1 MVPWVPLR
9 EDRAVAG
16 SGEGIPEATDT
27 SPRST
32 RLVRRADRR
41 VVAGVAGG
49 VADALGVNPLWV
61 RLAFLVLTLGAGAG
75 VLLYLALWW
84 LLPREDMEGSGSE
97 EFLRTFPQAPAWAG
111 RIVLI
116 VGVGVLASQIAPSPD
131 QPHWSPPLVAG
142 FVLVALGVA
151 LFRRDLANER
161 DESEGANGIAVQG
174 VIAPEPPPRV
184 ASPRPIV
191 TRAPHRVRQ
200 PRERSR
206 LGVLTVGSAMIAVSV
221 AVLLDGLGS
230 ITLDVG
236 RFPALA
242 LVFLGAG
249 LLMSAWWGRARGA
262 IVLGVLTLPVALVL
276 SLVHFPFGGDIASR
290 TLSPRRI
297 DPFPTSQRLLA
308 GELFVDLT
316 RVDMAGTSQTLEIE
330 VGAGSVH
337 MIVPRDVAVH
347 LVADVGLGALTV
359 TGQPDRLGVDV
370 TRDLTLPGKPGR
382 GVLVL
387 RVDQGI
393 GSLDLYRPPRKDRS
407 E

>member
-1 MVPWVPLR
+1 VTIV
-9 EDRAVAG
+9 AVTG
-16 SGEGIPEATDT
+16 SGEGTVEATDT
-27 SPRST
+27 SPRPA

-41 VVAGVAGG
+41 IVAGVAGG

-84 LLPREDMEGSGSE
+84 LLPRQDMEGSGSE
-97 EFLRTFPQAPAWAG
+97 EFLRRFPQAPAWAG

-116 VGVGVLASQIAPSPD
+116 VGVAVLASQIAPNPD

-142 FVLVALGVA
+142 FVLVALGIA
-151 LFRRDLANER
+151 LFRRDLARER
-161 DESEGANGIAVQG
+161 DDADEATDEATDMEVPG
-174 VIAPEPPPRV
+174 VIAAEPSPRV
-184 ASPRPIV
+184 VSPRSIV
-191 TRAPHRVRQ
+191 TRAPHRVRP

-206 LGVLTVGSAMIAVSV
+206 LGVLTAGFAMIAVSV
-221 AVLLDGLGS
+221 AVLLDGLGT

-242 LVFLGAG
+242 LVILGAG
-249 LLMSAWWGRARGA
+249 LLVSAWRGRARGA
-262 IVLGVLTLPVALVL
+262 IVLGVLTMPVALIL

-297 DPFPTSQRLLA
+297 DPFPASQRLLA
-308 GELFVDLT
+308 GELYVDLT
-316 RVDMAGTSQTLEIE
+316 RVDMAGSSRRLEIE
-330 VGAGSVH
+330 MGAGSVH
-337 MIVPRDVAVH
+337 LLIPRVVTVH
-347 LVADVGLGALTV
+347 LVTEVGLGALTIV
-359 TGQPDRLGVDV
+359 GQPDRIGVDLI
-370 TRDLTLPGKPGR
+370 RDLTLPGEPGR

-393 GSLDLYRPPRKDRS
+393 GSLDLYRPPPSRKARS
-407 E
+407 K

>member
-1 MVPWVPLR
+1 MTIV
-9 EDRAVAG
+9 AVTG
-16 SGEGIPEATDT
+16 SGEGTVEATDT
-27 SPRST
+27 SPRSA

-41 VVAGVAGG
+41 IIAGVAGG

-84 LLPREDMEGSGSE
+84 LLPREDMAESGSE
-97 EFLRTFPQAPAWAG
+97 EFLRRFPQAPAWAG

-116 VGVGVLASQIAPSPD
+116 VGVGVLASQIAPNPD

-142 FVLVALGVA
+142 FVLMALGIA
-151 LFRRDLANER
+151 LFRRDLVRER
-161 DESEGANGIAVQG
+161 DEADGANDIEGLG
-174 VIAPEPPPRV
+174 VIPAEPPPRD
-184 ASPRPIV
+184 ASPRSIV
-191 TRAPHRVRQ
+191 TQAPHRVRP

-206 LGVLTVGSAMIAVSV
+206 LGVLTAGSAMIAVSV
-221 AVLLDGLGS
+221 AVLLDGLGT

-242 LVFLGAG
+242 LVILGAG
-249 LLMSAWWGRARGA
+249 LVVSAWWGRARGA

-276 SLVHFPFGGDIASR
+276 SLVHVPFGGDIASR

-297 DPFPTSQRLLA
+297 DPFPSSQRLLA

-316 RVDMAGTSQTLEIE
+316 RVDMAGSSRTLEIE
-330 VGAGSVH
+330 MGAGSAHLV
-337 MIVPRDVAVH
+337 VPRDVTVH
-347 LVADVGLGALTV
+347 LVAEVGLGALTIM
-359 TGQPDRLGVDV
+359 GQPDRLGVDLIE
-370 TRDLTLPGKPGR
+370 DLTLPGEPGR

-393 GSLDLYRPPRKDRS
+393 GNLDLYRPPPSRKARPK
-407 E
+407 